1 MNNSFGNYIT
11 ITTFGESHGPG
22 LGVVMDGLPAGL
34 ALSAGDIQGDLDKR
48 RPGAGEFTSARN
60 EPDRVEILAGLDS
73 AGQTNGAPLAMLIR
87 NFDARGQDYQPQLFR
102 PGHADWPYYLKY
114 GLPPQPGGGRAS
126 GRETVSRVAAG
137 AVARKILAALGVEV
151 NAYSVALGSLWAQDI
166 DLGFALAH
174 PLRFAD
180 PARAGEAEAM
190 VQAARDEGDSL
201 GGIVEVQARRLPPG
215 WGEPVFG
222 KLEARLGA
230 AYFSIGAV
238 RGVEFGRARDICH
251 WPGSRANDPLGPDG
265 PLSNNHGGVLGGIST
280 GLPLMARL
288 LVKPTPS
295 IARPQD
301 TIDRQGRPAR
311 ISGRGRHDPCLLPR
325 LAPVAEAMTLLT
337 LLDAAMSHCARSGLS
352 ALVGAERK
360 QPL

>member
-1 MNNSFGNYIT
+1 MDNSFGGYIT

-34 ALSAGDIQGDLDKR
+34 ALSAGDIQSDLDKR

-60 EPDRVEILAGLDS
+60 EPDQVEILAGLS
-73 AGQTNGAPLAMLIR
+73 AAGQTNGAPLAMLIR
-87 NFDARGQDYQPQLFR
+87 NLDARSQDYQPQLFR
-102 PGHADWPYYLKY
+102 PGHADWPYYVKY

-151 NAYSVALGSLWAQDI
+151 NACTVALGPLWAQEI
-166 DLGFALAH
+166 DLGFALTH

-190 VQAARDEGDSL
+190 VRAARDGGDSL
-201 GGIVEVQARRLPPG
+201 GGIVEVQACGLPPG

-238 RGVEFGRARDICH
+238 RGVEFGRARDICQ

-265 PLSNNHGGVLGGIST
+265 PLSNHHGGILGGIST

-288 LVKPTPS
+288 LDTPPPS
-295 IARPQD
+295 MPPPPHPFARLA
-301 TIDRQGRPAR
+301 RPAR
-311 ISGRGRHDPCLLPR
+311 TRGRGRHDPCLLPR

-337 LLDAAMSHCARSGLS
+337 LLDAAMSHYARSGLS